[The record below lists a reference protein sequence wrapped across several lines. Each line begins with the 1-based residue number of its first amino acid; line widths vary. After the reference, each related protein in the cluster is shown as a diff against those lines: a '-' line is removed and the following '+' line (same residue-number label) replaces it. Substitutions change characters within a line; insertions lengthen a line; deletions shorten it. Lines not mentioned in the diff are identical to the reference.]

1 MAKKDAKTKA
11 KFGEMVTK
19 NISLTEEEA
28 RLVRRAIKGKKVSK
42 EEQKVVDGVAKRI
55 KRLGGKK

>member
-11 KFGEMVTK
+11 KLGEMVTK

>member
-11 KFGEMVTK
+11 KLGEMVTK

-55 KRLGGKK
+55 KRLG